1 LTWFCE
7 RDYTNQD
14 EEYKMAIKP
23 SASEE
28 DGRDVLDT
36 VESEDIDLAALM
48 QRYQGS
54 LSVSMSGEDV
64 ASVSLNKVESADS
77 DVKEDDVDYDDLDE
91 DEYAAR
97 ANDIMQ
103 RYKMQYALSDDTELS
118 SADSSDDYDGVD
130 EESKAEVDT
139 AESFRECIEDR
150 AEELVNKSR
159 QMLESLV
166 VDEEEEDE
174 EDTEVVDLLEN
185 VEIGEE
191 ITESFE
197 EDALEHVQSG
207 AVTEEHLEEVESEP
221 VKEDDLEHVESNA
234 HEEEEKEH
242 VEVAQEILVEAES
255 GSAEEEETEHVE
267 VSEEIPVEI
276 ESGSAEEEVTEDV
289 EMDEEILVETESGS
303 AEEEEEEVE
312 DVEVDDEEIPL
323 ETETGSADL
332 EEVEIGE
339 EIQEDE
345 VEASTVNIVEA
356 DAEASTCNSVV
367 AEVEASASNSVTDV
381 KASTSNSVAAEVE
394 ASSKDA
400 DESEDLEEMI
410 SKLEQENVALK
421 KKKELKKRIY
431 ELAQENDQLKMSP
444 QRNALA
450 NMAIKF
456 DDAVANA
463 VSKVSKI
470 MVCAP
475 DDEDIFDFEGGF
487 PQMSGEHENGVC
499 AVGSESDNF
508 GQLDC
513 KQVQVLSPVSLDE
526 NTNYFPAPPTAF
538 QLKMQA
544 YNQKYQGPVKP
555 EPAVTVSDVLKEAR
569 LAAGVETDDSLA
581 NAVRRV
587 EEAKQYIRNR
597 SVLKAQENF

>member
-1 LTWFCE
+1 
-7 RDYTNQD
+7 
-14 EEYKMAIKP
+14 MAIKP

-191 ITESFE
+191 ITESFQ

-276 ESGSAEEEVTEDV
+276 
-289 EMDEEILVETESGS
+289 ESGS

-410 SKLEQENVALK
+410 SKLEQENEVLK

>member
-1 LTWFCE
+1 
-7 RDYTNQD
+7 
-14 EEYKMAIKP
+14 MAIKP

-54 LSVSMSGEDV
+54 LSVSMSGEDA

-77 DVKEDDVDYDDLDE
+77 DMKEDDVDYDDLDE

-118 SADSSDDYDGVD
+118 SADSSDDYDVVD
-130 EESKAEVDT
+130 EESKTEVDK

-166 VDEEEEDE
+166 VDDEEEDE
-174 EDTEVVDLLEN
+174 EEEEAELVDLLEN

-191 ITESFE
+191 ITESIE
-197 EDALEHVQSG
+197 EEAIEHVQSG
-207 AVTEEHLEEVESEP
+207 TVTEEHLEEVESQP
-221 VKEDDLEHVESNA
+221 VQEDDLEHVESNA
-234 HEEEEKEH
+234 LEEEEEEH
-242 VEVAQEILVEAES
+242 VEVAKEIVVEAES
-255 GSAEEEETEHVE
+255 RSAEEEETEHAE
-267 VSEEIPVEI
+267 VSEETPVEI
-276 ESGSAEEEVTEDV
+276 ESGSAEEEETEAV
-289 EMDEEILVETESGS
+289 EIDEEILVETESGS
-303 AEEEEEEVE
+303 AEEEEVE
-312 DVEVDDEEIPL
+312 DVEVD
-323 ETETGSADL
+323 ETETGSVDL
-332 EEVEIGE
+332 EEVEVGE

-345 VEASTVNIVEA
+345 VEASTINIVEA
-356 DAEASTCNSVV
+356 DVEASTCNSVA
-367 AEVEASASNSVTDV
+367 AEVEASASNSVTDA
-381 KASTSNSVAAEVE
+381 KASASNSVAAEVE
-394 ASSKDA
+394 ASSKDE

-410 SKLEQENVALK
+410 TKLEQENEVLK

-431 ELAQENDQLKMSP
+431 ELSQENDQLKMSP

-499 AVGSESDNF
+499 AVGSDSDNF

-544 YNQKYQGPVKP
+544 YNQKYQGPIKP

-569 LAAGVETDDSLA
+569 IAAGVETDDSLA

>member
-1 LTWFCE
+1 
-7 RDYTNQD
+7 
-14 EEYKMAIKP
+14 MAIKP

-118 SADSSDDYDGVD
+118 SADSYDGVD

-166 VDEEEEDE
+166 VDEEQEDE

-207 AVTEEHLEEVESEP
+207 TVTEEHLEEVESEP
-221 VKEDDLEHVESNA
+221 VKEDDLEHVESNTL
-234 HEEEEKEH
+234 EEEEKEH
-242 VEVAQEILVEAES
+242 VEVAEEILVEAES

-345 VEASTVNIVEA
+345 VEASTINIVEV
-356 DAEASTCNSVV
+356 DVEASTCNSVA

-410 SKLEQENVALK
+410 SKLEQENEVLK

-431 ELAQENDQLKMSP
+431 ELSQENDQLKMSP

-569 LAAGVETDDSLA
+569 IAAGVETDDSLA
-581 NAVRRV
+581 IAVRRV